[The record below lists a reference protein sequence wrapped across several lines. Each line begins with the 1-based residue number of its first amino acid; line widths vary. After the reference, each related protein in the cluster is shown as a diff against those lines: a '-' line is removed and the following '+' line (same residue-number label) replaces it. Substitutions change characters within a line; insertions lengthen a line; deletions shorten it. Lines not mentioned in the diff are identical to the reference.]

1 MIPRA
6 YITEWTQYAPWKSN
20 EQIEQ
25 DLVIC
30 RVLTEIFSDE
40 FLSKELAFRGGTAL
54 HKLYLHP
61 QPRYSED
68 IDLVQVKEGAIGPVL
83 DKIRE
88 LLDPLFELK
97 AKYKKTLI
105 SNKLTYRFQ
114 SEFPPV
120 QIMKLKIEINCR
132 EHFTELGYI
141 KVPFEVNSKWYKG
154 TCLINTYH
162 LEELMGTKLRAL
174 YQRRKGRDLYDQYQA
189 LTKVTDIDINK
200 IIQCYHSY
208 MHLSGGASPTQEL
221 YIKNME
227 EKISDPE
234 FTGDTIALTQSK
246 ENWNAEEAYRLI
258 KTKILEKI

>member
-20 EQIEQ
+20 EQVEQ

-30 RVLTEIFSDE
+30 RALVELFSDE

-68 IDLVQVKEGAIGPVL
+68 IDLVQVNKGAIGPIL
-83 DKIRE
+83 DRIRS
-88 LLDPLFELK
+88 LLNPLFDTK

-105 SNKLTYRFQ
+105 SNKLTYRIE

-120 QIMKLKIEINCR
+120 QNMRLKIEINTR
-132 EHFTELGYI
+132 EHFTELGLVKI
-141 KVPFEVNSKWYKG
+141 PFKVNSRWFKG
-154 TCLINTYH
+154 SCEISTYH

-174 YQRRKGRDLYDQYQA
+174 YQRSKGRDLYDQYHA
-189 LTKVTDIDINK
+189 LKKIAEIDINR
-200 IIQCYHSY
+200 IIQCYYAY
-208 MHLSGGASPTQEL
+208 MKQTENPTPSRET
-221 YIKNME
+221 YIEKVE
-227 EKISDPE
+227 EKMIDPE
-234 FTGDTIALTQSK
+234 FTGDTIALIRPEEK
-246 ENWNAEEAYRLI
+246 WNSEEAYKLI
-258 KTKILEKI
+258 KKEILEKL